1 VNPRCLIQFFMS
13 LNEKH
18 IFLGENEQDP
28 LLLSQCTV
36 SYELE
41 LPHFF
46 EVHHMV
52 SKESYIC
59 QTVDAQLTA
68 QWLQR
73 LRSLSVGLGRWKQRR
88 NALPHVMM
96 IN

>member
-1 VNPRCLIQFFMS
+1 MQFS
-13 LNEKH
+13 LS
-18 IFLGENEQDP
+18 LDQDP
-28 LLLSQCTV
+28 LLLSQCTI

-41 LPHFF
+41 LPNFF
-46 EVHHMV
+46 EVHHIV

-59 QTVDAQLTA
+59 QMLDGSLTQ
-68 QWLQR
+68 QWLHQ
-73 LRSLSVGLGRWKQRR
+73 LRTLSVGLGRWKQRR